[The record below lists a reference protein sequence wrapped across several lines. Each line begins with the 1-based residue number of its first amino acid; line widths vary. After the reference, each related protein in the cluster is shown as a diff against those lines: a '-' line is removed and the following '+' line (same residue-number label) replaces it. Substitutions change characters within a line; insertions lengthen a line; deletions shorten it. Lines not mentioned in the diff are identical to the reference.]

1 MIDGNLAMAS
11 ERVHQGP
18 HDHEPAS
25 QSELIEA
32 LRVQEQAEEGVCVCP
47 MCKHTLRKGRK
58 VCCGI
63 WHGLDPERMIPPHL
77 RHP

>member
-11 ERVHQGP
+11 ERVYQGP

-32 LRVQEQAEEGVCVCP
+32 LPRTVAEDDEED
-47 MCKHTLRKGRK
+47 
-58 VCCGI
+58 CGQFDEPDYPKYCFGCYAPGTEDCD
-63 WHGLDPERMIPPHL
+63 WCEFADECAG
-77 RHP
+77 